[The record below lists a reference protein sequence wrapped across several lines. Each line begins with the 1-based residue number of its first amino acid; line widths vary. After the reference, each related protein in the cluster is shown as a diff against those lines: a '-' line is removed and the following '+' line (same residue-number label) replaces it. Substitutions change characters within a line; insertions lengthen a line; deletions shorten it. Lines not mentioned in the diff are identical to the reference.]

1 MKKEQKVIEE
11 IQKLEQENGELLLD
25 LQRTRADFE
34 NYRKNVE
41 VDRER
46 AKSLAKKGLLLEL
59 LPVLDDLD
67 LAIAHAPADLAD
79 NKWAQGVLNLNKKLA
94 TSFAKIGLARIK
106 INANEE
112 FNPELHEAV
121 TFEDGDGDTEVIAEE
136 LRPGYKYQGEVLR
149 SSMVKVKKQ

>member
-1 MKKEQKVIEE
+1 MSKKEQKIIEE
-11 IQKLEQENGELLLD
+11 IQKLEQQNGELLLD

-46 AKSLAKKGLLLEL
+46 AKMLAKKSLLLEL

-67 LAIAHAPADLAD
+67 LAIGHIPADLAE
-79 NKWAQGVLNLNKKLA
+79 NAWVKGVANLNKKLEV
-94 TSFAKIGLARIK
+94 SLEKIGLTRIK
-106 INANEE
+106 IGENEE

-121 TFEDGDGDTEVIAEE
+121 TFEDGDGDKELVAEE
-136 LRPGYKYQGEVLR
+136 LRAGYVYNGETIR
-149 SSMVKVKKQ
+149 SSMVKVKH

>member
-41 VDRER
+41 ADRER
-46 AKSLAKKGLLLEL
+46 AKLLAKKSLLLEL

-67 LAIAHAPADLAD
+67 LAIGHIPAELTGNA
-79 NKWAQGVLNLNKKLA
+79 WAKGVANLNKKLE
-94 TSFAKIGLARIK
+94 TSLGKIGLTRIK
-106 INANEE
+106 IGKDEE

-121 TFEDGDGDTEVIAEE
+121 TFEDGDGDKELITEE
-136 LRPGYKYQGEVLR
+136 LRAGYRYQGETIR
-149 SSMVKVKKQ
+149 SSMVKVRR

>member
-34 NYRKNVE
+34 NYRKNVDI
-41 VDRER
+41 DRER
-46 AKSLAKKGLLLEL
+46 VKILAKESLLLQL

-67 LAIAHAPADLAD
+67 LALGHVPTELTGD
-79 NKWAQGVLNLNKKLA
+79 KWVQGVINLNKKLE
-94 TSFAKIGLARIK
+94 SSLKKLGLERIK
-106 INANEE
+106 IGKHEE

-121 TFEDGDGDTEVIAEE
+121 TFEDDGGDKEIIVEE
-136 LRPGYKYQGEVLR
+136 LRPGYKYDGKVLR
-149 SSMVKVKKQ
+149 SAMVKVKR